1 MKLIGHLTI
10 SISHG
15 HSIFT
20 FCKLMANNMSTLK
33 VKDSWGC
40 NNLLGLIK
48 KSVLKPTT
56 IHKVVLLEMDFEYE

>member
-1 MKLIGHLTI
+1 
-10 SISHG
+10 
-15 HSIFT
+15 
-20 FCKLMANNMSTLK
+20 MANNMSTLK

-48 KSVLKPTT
+48 ESVLKPNT